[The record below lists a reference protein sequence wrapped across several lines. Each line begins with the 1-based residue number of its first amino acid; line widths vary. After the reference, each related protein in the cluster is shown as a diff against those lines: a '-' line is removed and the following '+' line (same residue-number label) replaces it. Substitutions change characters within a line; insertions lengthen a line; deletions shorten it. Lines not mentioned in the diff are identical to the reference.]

1 MTSEALGAGEVYTE
15 SVVWSAPEA
24 FVKDAPYQ
32 IAIVVLPSG
41 GRVTARILGDW
52 VKIGD
57 QVTFA
62 EYRGGVPYFR
72 KQASGSPS

>member
-1 MTSEALGAGEVYTE
+1 MTAEDLSPGEVYTE

-32 IAIVVLPSG
+32 IAILTLASG
-41 GRVTARILGDW
+41 GRVTARIVGDR

-72 KQASGSPS
+72 KQA